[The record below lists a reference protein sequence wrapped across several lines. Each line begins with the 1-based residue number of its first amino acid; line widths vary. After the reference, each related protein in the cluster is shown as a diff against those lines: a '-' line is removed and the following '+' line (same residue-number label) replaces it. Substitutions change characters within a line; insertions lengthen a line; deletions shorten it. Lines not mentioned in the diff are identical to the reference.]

1 MVIPVTL
8 INDIKA
14 AVDLSN
20 QANVEDGKKQ
30 FANAIRLYRKAM
42 ESYLNAALLIRNTC
56 APFVERAQKLKE
68 FSGDAAEQEV
78 VGEGIPELKRIFEI
92 AVLSQVLPPWCT
104 AAGTV
109 IAGKKLN
116 FDKDIQGIDAT
127 KLVFTQILNDPKAK
141 SASTILL
148 HGPHG
153 TGKSFLAKSI
163 YVKYPEKSIF
173 IVDIDQLIIGG
184 LSHDPAKMT
193 QMLTRNY
200 KKHNTGVLVLD
211 GLDQLYLA
219 EYPDAKKPVVEAIKT
234 ELQKYMK
241 DLADKKEYKEIVI
254 ATSFMPW
261 LITDDMKGT
270 FQAKI
275 NIPIPDS
282 EDARKAII
290 KAELGK
296 LRVPTYKDGDIQN
309 LAKNTNR
316 FSRYQ
321 LLRIIRYALARN
333 FNNVENIPMKE
344 DAERLSHMVKEDMDK
359 VSAIIKPDLSEEDEP
374 KHKAFIAANPTAN

>member
-8 INDIKA
+8 VNDIKA

-68 FSGDAAEQEV
+68 FSGDAEQEV
-78 VGEGIPELKRIFEI
+78 VGDGMPELKKIHQI

-109 IAGKKLN
+109 IAGKKLH
-116 FDKDIQGIDAT
+116 FDEDIQGIDAT
-127 KLVFTQILNDPKAK
+127 KLVFTQILSDPKAK
-141 SASTILL
+141 AASTILL

-163 YVKYPEKSIF
+163 YVKYPEKYIF
-173 IVDIDQLIIGG
+173 IVDIDQFVIGG
-184 LSHDPAKMT
+184 MSHDAPKMT

-211 GLDQLYLA
+211 GLDLLYLSD
-219 EYPDAKKPVVEAIKT
+219 YPDAKKPVVDAVKT
-234 ELQKYMK
+234 ELLNYMK
-241 DLADKKEYKEIVI
+241 DLAEKKEYKEIVI
-254 ATSFMPW
+254 ATAYRPW

-270 FQAKI
+270 FEAKI
-275 NIPIPDS
+275 NIPIP
-282 EDARKAII
+282 ENEEERKAII
-290 KAELGK
+290 KKELGK
-296 LRVPTYKDGDIQN
+296 IRVPTYKEGDIEN
-309 LAKNTNR
+309 LAKNTVR

-321 LLRIIRYALARN
+321 ILRIIRYALARN
-333 FNNVENIPMKE
+333 FNNVEAIAMKE
-344 DAERLSHMVKEDMDK
+344 DAERLSHMIKEDMDK
-359 VSAIIKPDLSEEDEP
+359 VSAIIKADLSEEDEP
-374 KHKAFIAANPTAN
+374 KHKEFIEANPTAN

>member
-20 QANVEDGKKQ
+20 QAHVEDGKKQ

-56 APFVERAQKLKE
+56 TPFVERAQKLKE
-68 FSGDAAEQEV
+68 FSGDAEHEV
-78 VGEGIPELKRIFEI
+78 VEGLPELKRMYEI
-92 AVLSQVLPPWCT
+92 TLLSQVLPPWCT

-109 IAGKKLN
+109 IAGQKLN
-116 FDKDIQGIDAT
+116 FDKDIQGIDPT
-127 KLVFTQILNDPKAK
+127 KLVFTQILSDPKAK

-211 GLDQLYLA
+211 GIDELYLSD
-219 EYPDAKKPVVEAIKT
+219 YPDAKKPVVDAIRT
-234 ELQKYMK
+234 ELQKIH
-241 DLADKKEYKEIVI
+241 EG
-254 ATSFMPW
+254 F
-261 LITDDMKGT
+261 G
-270 FQAKI
+270 
-275 NIPIPDS
+275 
-282 EDARKAII
+282 R
-290 KAELGK
+290 
-296 LRVPTYKDGDIQN
+296 
-309 LAKNTNR
+309 
-316 FSRYQ
+316 
-321 LLRIIRYALARN
+321 
-333 FNNVENIPMKE
+333 
-344 DAERLSHMVKEDMDK
+344 
-359 VSAIIKPDLSEEDEP
+359 
-374 KHKAFIAANPTAN
+374 

>member
-20 QANVEDGKKQ
+20 QANVEDSKKQ

-68 FSGDAAEQEV
+68 FAGDAEQEV
-78 VGEGIPELKRIFEI
+78 VGEGIPDLKKVHQI
-92 AVLSQVLPPWCT
+92 ALLSQVLPPWCT

-109 IAGKKLN
+109 ISGKKLN
-116 FDKDIQGIDAT
+116 FNDDIQGIDPT
-127 KLVFTQILNDPKAK
+127 KLVLTQILSDPKAK
-141 SASTILL
+141 AASTILL

-153 TGKSFLAKSI
+153 TGKSFLAKSL

-173 IVDIDQLIIGG
+173 IVDVDQFVNGG
-184 LSHDPAKMT
+184 ITHNAPKMA
-193 QMLTRNY
+193 QMLVRNY

-211 GLDQLYLA
+211 GLDQLYLSD
-219 EYPDAKKPVVEAIKT
+219 YPDVKKPVVDAVKT
-234 ELQKYMK
+234 ELLNYMK
-241 DLADKKEYKEIVI
+241 DLAEKKEYKEIVI
-254 ATSFMPW
+254 ATTFRPW

-270 FQAKI
+270 FEAKI
-275 NIPIPDS
+275 NIPIP
-282 EDARKAII
+282 ENEEARKAII

-296 LRVPTYKDGDIQN
+296 IRVPTYKEGDIEN
-309 LAKNTNR
+309 LAKNTVR

-321 LLRIIRYALARN
+321 ILRIIRYALARN
-333 FNNVENIPMKE
+333 FNNVEAIAMKE

-359 VSAIIKPDLSEEDEP
+359 VSAIIKADLAEEDEP
-374 KHKAFIAANPTAN
+374 KHQEFITANPTAN

>member
-8 INDIKA
+8 VNDIKA

-20 QANVEDGKKQ
+20 QAHVEDVKKQ

-68 FSGDAAEQEV
+68 FSGDAEQEV
-78 VGEGIPELKRIFEI
+78 IGEGIPDLQKVHQI

-109 IAGKKLN
+109 ISGKKMN
-116 FDKDIQGIDAT
+116 FNDDIQGIDPT
-127 KLVFTQILNDPKAK
+127 KLVLTQILSDPKAK
-141 SASTILL
+141 AASTILL

-153 TGKSFLAKSI
+153 TGKSFLAKSL

-173 IVDIDQLIIGG
+173 IVDVDQFVNGG
-184 LSHDPAKMT
+184 ITHDAPKMT
-193 QMLTRNY
+193 QMLVRNY

-211 GLDQLYLA
+211 GLDQLYLSD
-219 EYPDAKKPVVEAIKT
+219 YPDVKKPVVDAVKA
-234 ELQKYMK
+234 ELLNYMK
-241 DLADKKEYKEIVI
+241 DLAEKKEYKEIVI
-254 ATSFMPW
+254 ATAFRPW

-270 FQAKI
+270 FEAKI
-275 NIPIPDS
+275 NIPIP
-282 EDARKAII
+282 ENEEARKAII

-296 LRVPTYKDGDIQN
+296 IRVPTYKDGDIES
-309 LAKNTNR
+309 LAKNTVR

-321 LLRIIRYALARN
+321 ILRIIRYALARN
-333 FNNVENIPMKE
+333 FNNVEAITMKE

-359 VSAIIKPDLSEEDEP
+359 VSAIIKADLSEEDEP
-374 KHKAFIAANPTAN
+374 KHQEYIAANPTAN